1 MFPPRCSVIHR
12 NCSFA
17 VPATT
22 PSSWSST
29 RETLHHAQHYLVF
42 CCERK
47 FQSGRVLHQ
56 LFSTIQ
62 VLCFW
67 STWFCKIEL
76 WHWLL
81 KVSPAKA
88 GNNVCI
94 QKECHQLKASNICI
108 QWIETNKQ
116 FINQLWTKKESPLL
130 LSQRSLLQ
138 SESLCIDSLSI
149 LRKQITGK
157 QCILWGWRSDYQPIN
172 NMRAHGVLESL
183 LNKATSKPEACIPPC
198 IIQLNT
204 VQALQCFL
212 TKIAEMAM

>member
-1 MFPPRCSVIHR
+1 MFPPRCSLFIEIAHLLSQQQHHLLEVALEKL
-12 NCSFA
+12 FA
-17 VPATT
+17 MP
-22 PSSWSST
+22 
-29 RETLHHAQHYLVF
+29 QHYLVF

-47 FQSGRVLHQ
+47 FQSGSVLHQ

-76 WHWLL
+76 WHRSL
-81 KVSPAKA
+81 KVLLAKA

-94 QKECHQLKASNICI
+94 Q
-108 QWIETNKQ
+108 WIESNKQ
-116 FINQLWTKKESPLL
+116 FINQLWTKKA
-130 LSQRSLLQ
+130 
-138 SESLCIDSLSI
+138 LCFCHREACFNQKAYAFDSLSI

-157 QCILWGWRSDYQPIN
+157 QCILLGWRSDYQPIN

-183 LNKATSKPEACIPPC
+183 LHKATSKPEACIPPC